1 MGMFLDSKT
10 PAEEYRRIS
19 QSRFFVDKTL
29 IIKEISDS
37 VSINEQRYFCLTRPR
52 RFGKSIM
59 AYMIASFFGSAEDT
73 HNLFEPLLIS
83 KESGDYTRHLNQ
95 YHVIFIDFSIG
106 PINGNSYAQYIRRIQ
121 TGLNHDLA
129 RAYPDLQ
136 INSSDSP
143 WDVLNTVF
151 QNTGE
156 KFIFV
161 MDEWDAA
168 FYFPYMTE
176 ADKASHLSFLKLLLK
191 GQSYVEFAYMTGVL
205 PIAKYSSGSE
215 LNMFAEYDMATKKKF
230 SEYFGFL
237 DSEVD
242 TLYEIY
248 RNNTEEPEIS
258 REDLRIWYDGY
269 CTVKGNR
276 LYNPRSVV
284 CSLADNQISS
294 YWTSSGPY
302 DEIFF
307 YIRNNIDDVRDD
319 LALMV
324 SGEHIPIRLQG
335 YSVMDTEL
343 NTRNQIY
350 SAMVVYGLL
359 TYDSDAREIFIPNR
373 ELMDKFDELLLNNT
387 DLGYVHRLAKES
399 RRMLNATLR
408 GDTETMAE
416 ILEFAHN
423 TESPILS
430 YNNETELSAIVNL
443 IYLAARDK
451 YRVEREDKAGKGYV
465 DFIFYPEQ
473 KGADAIILELK
484 VNATPE
490 EAIAQIKE
498 KDYALRLRGKIGEL
512 PKYTG
517 RILAAGLSYDKT
529 TKKHSCKVEE
539 L

>member
-1 MGMFLDSKT
+1 MIVSFCTTSLFCHCNTDDSLCTDRNSGISRKSANTFSCKISKTSFYLPSENGIIKATDLHETGKEGSNHHMGMFLDSKT

-387 DLGYVHRLAKES
+387 DLGYV
-399 RRMLNATLR
+399 
-408 GDTETMAE
+408 
-416 ILEFAHN
+416 
-423 TESPILS
+423 
-430 YNNETELSAIVNL
+430 
-443 IYLAARDK
+443 
-451 YRVEREDKAGKGYV
+451 

-517 RILAAGLSYDKT
+517 RILAVGLSYDKT